1 MVNGVLTQE
10 AMAAL
15 AANRAV
21 TRIALEVRAEAGRTR
36 VGRLHEEGA
45 LRVRFPGPSA
55 QALEAVIVN
64 TAGGV
69 AGGDRIDLEIAVD
82 ERATLTVT
90 TVAAEKVYR
99 SLGTAAVIGV
109 RLKVGAGARLVWLPQ
124 ETILFDRA
132 RMDRRIE
139 VELAE
144 TAHLLLAEAVVFGR
158 TGMGEAVSE
167 GSFRDR
173 WRIRRGGRLVLAEA
187 VRLEGPIAAKL
198 AAPAIARGGRAV
210 ATVIAIPGDES
221 RAERVRSIATFRGEV
236 GVSSWNGLV
245 AARLVAPSGEALRH
259 DLAAVHGAL
268 CAASPPRLWLN
279 EVLPPHP
286 GSAGDSG
293 RLAG

>member
-1 MVNGVLTQE
+1 
-10 AMAAL
+10 MAAL

-21 TRIALEVRAEAGRTR
+21 TRIALEVHAETGRTR

-64 TAGGV
+64 TAGGM
-69 AGGDRIDLEIAVD
+69 AGGDRIDLEIVVHEGAN
-82 ERATLTVT
+82 LTVT

-99 SLGTAAVIGV
+99 SLGTAAVVRV
-109 RLKVGAGARLVWLPQ
+109 RLKVGAGARLAWLPQ

-144 TAHLLLAEAVVFGR
+144 TAQLLLVEAVVFGR
-158 TGMGEAVSE
+158 AGMGEHLSE

-187 VRLEGPIAAKL
+187 VRLEGPIAGKL

-210 ATVIAIPGDES
+210 ATAIAVPGDES
-221 RAERVRSIATFRGEV
+221 RVERVRSIATFCGEV

-259 DLAAVHGAL
+259 DLAAVLGAL
-268 CAASPPRLWLN
+268 CSAALPRLWLN
-279 EVLPPHP
+279 ENLPPHP
-286 GSAGDSG
+286 GGAGDSE
-293 RLAG
+293 RPAG